1 MNTQISYEEMLKDP
15 RAHFDKPASVL
26 AASLDSEKKR
36 ELLERWEQDERALVR
51 AAGESPMTGGEQP
64 MLREVELALSQLD
77 KTH

>member
-1 MNTQISYEEMLKDP
+1 MNTQTPFDEILKDP

-26 AASLDSEKKR
+26 SSSLDSGKKR

-64 MLREVELALSQLD
+64 MLRDVELALSQLD
-77 KTH
+77 KTN